1 MEEIIKNSNGVYS
14 LTLDQLKETHK
25 ENYANGLPVMGIYHF
40 AFIER
45 LLELLQ
51 AAGISYEVNEI
62 FAADNRDRYRPGVT
76 ILQDVV
82 NQHND
87 VTLDAHIFRRVY
99 ANINLKNDLVKGEV
113 SMNMAVAYHQKGIQ
127 VAFGPYVHVCH
138 NQTILGAQDVF
149 STTSMKFLDSTRKP
163 VDTPSAM
170 LTAVELYLSEFS
182 NRVNESQEIVKKMM
196 DTPFRHMTFRALLD
210 RLMYKRIC
218 HDTHDKS
225 IHKIDPYPLNSSQIN
240 AGVERF
246 LIDETKA
253 IKENRFLSFWEAM
266 QAFNYAL
273 KPTISEIPSLIQQNS
288 LLTKVFIDIMSDL
301 TD

>member
-82 NQHND
+82 NQHNE

-99 ANINLKNDLVKGEV
+99 ANINLKNELVKGEV

-170 LTAVELYLSEFS
+170 LTA
-182 NRVNESQEIVKKMM
+182 
-196 DTPFRHMTFRALLD
+196 
-210 RLMYKRIC
+210 
-218 HDTHDKS
+218 
-225 IHKIDPYPLNSSQIN
+225 
-240 AGVERF
+240 GVERF
-246 LIDETKA
+246 LIDEAKA

-288 LLTKVFIDIMSDL
+288 LLTKVFIDIMSDF
-301 TD
+301 